1 MNNKDLT
8 SYLCKLTGYT
18 LSTILYVRN
27 FFNENSYSPL
37 DFGPIRLRILKDGS
51 NEAVKNLINY
61 MKNCFR
67 PLKYCYLKT
76 LVMEIHDSFNV
87 IESYDLTYDY
97 SIQLNEDPQ
106 QFLRK
111 NDIDLMLNLI
121 ETLEQMKSI
130 PKNRHYNVVFKL
142 YYNDIV
148 PIDYEPPGFVPYK
161 SNSSNCSRNLN
172 IYNHVTTHEQ
182 SFSIQIKS
190 NEENL
195 KSSDDHENDSSQIS
209 NKRSQQLYGNK

>member
-97 SIQLNEDPQ
+97 S
-106 QFLRK
+106 
-111 NDIDLMLNLI
+111 M
-121 ETLEQMKSI
+121 
-130 PKNRHYNVVFKL
+130 
-142 YYNDIV
+142 
-148 PIDYEPPGFVPYK
+148 
-161 SNSSNCSRNLN
+161 
-172 IYNHVTTHEQ
+172 
-182 SFSIQIKS
+182 
-190 NEENL
+190 
-195 KSSDDHENDSSQIS
+195 
-209 NKRSQQLYGNK
+209 